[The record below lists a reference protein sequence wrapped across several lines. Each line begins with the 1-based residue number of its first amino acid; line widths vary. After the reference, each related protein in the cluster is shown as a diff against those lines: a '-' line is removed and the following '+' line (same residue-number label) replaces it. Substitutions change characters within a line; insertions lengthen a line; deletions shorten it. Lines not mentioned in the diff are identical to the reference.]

1 MISTSS
7 FILLFSCIFWTV
19 AFLLSLA
26 TMGYMIHERAF
37 ETTPL
42 QRFGY
47 VILALILTPI
57 LWVIG
62 VALIF
67 DYIFRKIIKSE
78 SENKVS

>member
-7 FILLFSCIFWTV
+7 FILLCSCIFWTV
-19 AFLLSLA
+19 AFLISLA

-57 LWVIG
+57 LWVVGLSI
-62 VALIF
+62 IF
-67 DYIFRKIIKSE
+67 DYIFRKIIE
-78 SENKVS
+78 SENKR

>member
-7 FILLFSCIFWTV
+7 FITLCLVVMYVI

-26 TMGYMIHERAF
+26 TIMLFVGERIIN
-37 ETTPL
+37 TTAL

-47 VILALILTPI
+47 VILAFILAPI

-62 VALIF
+62 VALII
-67 DYIFRKIIKSE
+67 DYIFRNIIKEEYS
-78 SENKVS
+78 

>member
-1 MISTSS
+1 MLSTSS
-7 FILLFSCIFWTV
+7 FILFFLCVFWAV
-19 AFLLSLA
+19 AFLLSCA
-26 TMGYMIHERAF
+26 TMGYMIHERVF

-67 DYIFRKIIKSE
+67 EYIFHKIKE
-78 SENKVS
+78 RENKVS

>member
-7 FILLFSCIFWTV
+7 FITLCLVVMYVI

-26 TMGYMIHERAF
+26 TIMLFVGERIIN
-37 ETTPL
+37 TTAL

-47 VILALILTPI
+47 VILAFILAPI

-62 VALIF
+62 VALII
-67 DYIFRKIIKSE
+67 DYIFRNIVKEEYS
-78 SENKVS
+78 

>member
-7 FILLFSCIFWTV
+7 FITLCLVVMFVI

-26 TMGYMIHERAF
+26 TIMLFVGERIIN
-37 ETTPL
+37 TTAL

-47 VILALILTPI
+47 VILALILAPI

-62 VALIF
+62 VALII
-67 DYIFRKIIKSE
+67 DYIFRNIVKEEYS
-78 SENKVS
+78 